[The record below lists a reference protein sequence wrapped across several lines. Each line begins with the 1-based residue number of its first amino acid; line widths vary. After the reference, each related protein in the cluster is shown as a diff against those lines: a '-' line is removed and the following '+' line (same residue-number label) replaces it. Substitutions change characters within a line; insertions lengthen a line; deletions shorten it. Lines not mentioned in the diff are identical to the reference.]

1 MPWKHG
7 NTVLSEI
14 SSFYLY
20 ALFRKFR
27 TPLDSEPATRL
38 YICIYIY
45 IYIHIYIHIYI
56 CIHIYIYICIYI
68 YIYISTL
75 FHKFNQYSWIRPCN
89 VRLFLHQKICMT
101 CGKIALLCF
110 TQLNSCYITVNK
122 FFVRHG
128 EHLLGFSFC
137 ICLFFRLFS
146 FQFY

>member
-56 CIHIYIYICIYI
+56 CIHIYIYMYI
-68 YIYISTL
+68 YIYISV
-75 FHKFNQYSWIRPCN
+75 HY
-89 VRLFLHQKICMT
+89 
-101 CGKIALLCF
+101 F
-110 TQLNSCYITVNK
+110 TNLTNI
-122 FFVRHG
+122 
-128 EHLLGFSFC
+128 LGFDHVMLGYFYIQKYYDMWKDCSSLLYTVEFLLHNCKQIFC
-137 ICLFFRLFS
+137 QTWRAFAWF
-146 FQFY
+146 